1 MFSGDN
7 TSDVDME
14 DRNLTQ
20 FDSTDTSLCING
32 EPSIHVNRVER
43 SSRPTDNFHNSKKR
57 MNSNQEKCHDEGNDM
72 LQRNVLETDYAR
84 AKNRILA
91 SKIKQYERLRFY
103 KDTFTL

>member
-1 MFSGDN
+1 
-7 TSDVDME
+7 
-14 DRNLTQ
+14 
-20 FDSTDTSLCING
+20 
-32 EPSIHVNRVER
+32 
-43 SSRPTDNFHNSKKR
+43 
-57 MNSNQEKCHDEGNDM
+57 MNSNQERCHDEGNDM